1 MKNKKECPTM
11 KIMKVLGEKWMLL
24 ILRELYNEK
33 SLRFGEIVKRMENI
47 SSRTLSKR
55 LTELTKIQIVK
66 RETFRETPPR
76 VEYSLTNSG
85 RELIKYFKNL
95 DKWAIKWGI

>member
-1 MKNKKECPTM
+1 M

-33 SLRFGEIVKRMENI
+33 SLRFGEIVKRMEGI

-76 VEYSLTNSG
+76 VEYSLTDSG
-85 RELIKYFKNL
+85 RELIKHFKSL
-95 DKWAIKWGI
+95 DKWAIKWKI